1 MMCQVITWE
10 RAERWDRKGKG
21 LVEEDQPK
29 HRRKLIFFFKNS
41 KRKKRRDK
49 AMENSRQRTF
59 RAYKYEGKEIPG
71 QKYEITFEIATHWKN
86 LVLDLTTRKWL
97 LSWTSLGHSFLRPVT
112 MLSSGYLELSS
123 LYNLLQCPFL
133 QRCKCS
139 MLPWLLDC
147 EHRSISESWPCVWA
161 IC

>member
-1 MMCQVITWE
+1 
-10 RAERWDRKGKG
+10 

-86 LVLDLTTRKWL
+86 LVLDLTTRK
-97 LSWTSLGHSFLRPVT
+97 
-112 MLSSGYLELSS
+112 
-123 LYNLLQCPFL
+123 
-133 QRCKCS
+133 
-139 MLPWLLDC
+139 
-147 EHRSISESWPCVWA
+147 
-161 IC
+161 